1 MTTMTMISEDS
12 EAARR
17 GRPLDETD
25 RLIRAV
31 LLETGRKCRL
41 CMVIVQPALTGDL
54 DDGMTMHRKVVHGI
68 GA

>member
-1 MTTMTMISEDS
+1 MTMTSEDS

-17 GRPLDETD
+17 GRPFDETD

-31 LLETGRKCRL
+31 LLETGRRCRL

-54 DDGMTMHRKVVHGI
+54 DDGMAMHKAVVHRI
-68 GA
+68 ET